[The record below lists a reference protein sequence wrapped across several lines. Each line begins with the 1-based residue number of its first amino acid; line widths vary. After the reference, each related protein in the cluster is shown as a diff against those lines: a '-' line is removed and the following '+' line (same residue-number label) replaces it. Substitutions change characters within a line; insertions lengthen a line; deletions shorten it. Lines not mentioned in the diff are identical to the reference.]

1 MESTTDGHTRIHLLG
16 QTAETLTQW
25 MSERG
30 HKPYR
35 AKQVLE
41 WVYKKAAVS
50 FDQMTNLGKDMRT
63 DLAAAFD
70 IYVSEVVREQTSSD
84 GTIKQLLRWPDGET
98 CECVLIP
105 ERDRRTAC
113 ISSQVGCPVQCVF
126 CASGVEGLRRSLTA
140 GEIVEQAMR
149 IHGVAGSE
157 EDLRR
162 NIVLMGSGEPL
173 LNYDAVLQAILIL
186 KAEWGMHLGARRI
199 TISTVGLPKQI
210 RRLADEGMEINLAIS
225 LHAATDDLRQ
235 ELIPWSRKISIAE
248 ILEAAQY
255 YFEKTGR
262 EITFEYLMI
271 RNRNMRSL
279 DAERIARIAR
289 TVRCNVNLIPY
300 NAVDAHGLERPDSDS
315 VKRFAEMVRHHG
327 VNAHVRRS
335 RGLDIDAACG
345 QLRRRVEAES

>member
-1 MESTTDGHTRIHLLG
+1 MESTTAGHTRIHLLG
-16 QTAETLTQW
+16 QTAESFAQW
-25 MSERG
+25 MGERG

-35 AKQVLE
+35 TKQVLE

-50 FDQMTNLGKDMRT
+50 FDQMTNLGKDMRAE
-63 DLAAAFD
+63 LASAFD
-70 IYVSEVVREQTSSD
+70 IYVSQVVREQTSSD

-149 IHGVAGSE
+149 IHGVAGNE
-157 EDLRR
+157 VDLRR

-173 LNYDAVLQAILIL
+173 LNYDAVLQAVHIL

-210 RRLADEGMEINLAIS
+210 RRLAKEGMELNLAIS

-289 TVRCNVNLIPY
+289 AVRCNVNLIPY
-300 NAVDAHGLERPDSDS
+300 NAVGAHGLERPDSES

-345 QLRRRVEAES
+345 QLRRRVEAGN